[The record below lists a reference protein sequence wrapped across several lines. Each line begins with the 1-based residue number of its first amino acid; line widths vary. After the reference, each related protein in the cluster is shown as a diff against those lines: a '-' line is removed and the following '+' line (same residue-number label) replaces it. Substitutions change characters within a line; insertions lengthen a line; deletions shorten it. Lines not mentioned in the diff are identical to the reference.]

1 MSDSE
6 YDELS
11 MFLVKNKDMF
21 AKSMY
26 DLPGTDVVQHKI
38 DTWGLVP
45 PRQRLYRTTPA
56 AKREIEKQV
65 KEMLEHGIIEES
77 KAAYGAN
84 VVLIQKKDGAYRF
97 AVDYRQL
104 NLITKEMVWPLVT
117 LEDVVDSLSEAT
129 PRVFSVLDLR
139 SGYQQILLEP
149 ESREKS
155 TFITHMGSFQY
166 LRLPFGLLNSGAA
179 FGQMMYSVLKNIMF
193 KYILSYVDDCFIY
206 SSCWRDHMEHLRE
219 VFRRLREARLK
230 LHPKKCQFGVRS
242 VSFLGHTISDKGLA
256 PDPEKIKVMKEFPA
270 PKNQKALRSYIG
282 LTNFYRRYVRGYS
295 HVVAPL
301 LRLLKN
307 DTQFVWD
314 QECQNAFDKLK
325 EAMTTAPILRL
336 PVMGQKFYLLTDASA
351 TAIGYCLAQKNE
363 DDVIVPCQYGG
374 RSMTLHERNYGIS
387 ERELLAV
394 LEGVKHFSTF
404 LSNQEFEVLSDHAA
418 LAYLQSIKATS
429 GRLGRWGLYLQGFRF
444 KITHIAG
451 TKHRLPDNLS
461 RREYTEEPKSAAE
474 EEFESMLMNMNEAL
488 DEIEPPKVRP
498 KRSIVVQFEYK
509 EKREEVIAAVDV
521 EEGTEERMV
530 LTNELTDIGP
540 LQRACPDSKDMI
552 IFIEQG
558 ILPEDEQKARKI
570 ALTRENYEMM
580 DGKLYFISRPRNP
593 KIAKFKPV
601 VRLLHVPRALRG
613 EIVES
618 YHHNNGHIG
627 LEKLHATITAKYHWN
642 GIWQDLLEVTKA
654 CTSCEMAKKTTRPK
668 FAPLH
673 VIPPGD
679 TFFFEISYGYCWTF
693 GDL

>member
-1 MSDSE
+1 
-6 YDELS
+6 
-11 MFLVKNKDMF
+11 
-21 AKSMY
+21 
-26 DLPGTDVVQHKI
+26 
-38 DTWGLVP
+38 
-45 PRQRLYRTTPA
+45 
-56 AKREIEKQV
+56 
-65 KEMLEHGIIEES
+65 
-77 KAAYGAN
+77 
-84 VVLIQKKDGAYRF
+84 
-97 AVDYRQL
+97 
-104 NLITKEMVWPLVT
+104 
-117 LEDVVDSLSEAT
+117 
-129 PRVFSVLDLR
+129 
-139 SGYQQILLEP
+139 
-149 ESREKS
+149 
-155 TFITHMGSFQY
+155 
-166 LRLPFGLLNSGAA
+166 
-179 FGQMMYSVLKNIMF
+179 
-193 KYILSYVDDCFIY
+193 
-206 SSCWRDHMEHLRE
+206 MEHLRE

-270 PKNQKALRSYIG
+270 PKNQKALRSYVG

-295 HVVAPL
+295 HIVAPL

-314 QECQNAFDKLK
+314 QECQCAFDKLK

-451 TKHRLPDNLS
+451 TKHILPDNLS
-461 RREYTEEPKSAAE
+461 RREYIEEPKSVAE

-509 EKREEVIAAVDV
+509 EK
-521 EEGTEERMV
+521 
-530 LTNELTDIGP
+530 
-540 LQRACPDSKDMI
+540 
-552 IFIEQG
+552 
-558 ILPEDEQKARKI
+558 
-570 ALTRENYEMM
+570 
-580 DGKLYFISRPRNP
+580 
-593 KIAKFKPV
+593 
-601 VRLLHVPRALRG
+601 
-613 EIVES
+613 
-618 YHHNNGHIG
+618 
-627 LEKLHATITAKYHWN
+627 
-642 GIWQDLLEVTKA
+642 
-654 CTSCEMAKKTTRPK
+654 
-668 FAPLH
+668 
-673 VIPPGD
+673 
-679 TFFFEISYGYCWTF
+679 
-693 GDL
+693 